1 MHEIVLKEITLC
13 KHFIFYYGHTYNYSF
28 KLSLST
34 FFSWILTLITLY
46 LLSVKTVNIELEWYQ
61 TQKMFFKSLVKRKK
75 TNLWH
80 FLFLGNWR
88 YCIVIDSAWPFLLQ
102 RFYMSDSQ
110 MYSLNFCLT
119 FDEWDNLVFRAK
131 NRLSI

>member
-75 TNLWH
+75 LTYGISC
-80 FLFLGNWR
+80 FLVIEG
-88 YCIVIDSAWPFLLQ
+88 IV
-102 RFYMSDSQ
+102 
-110 MYSLNFCLT
+110 
-119 FDEWDNLVFRAK
+119 
-131 NRLSI
+131 